1 MCFLMTHG
9 LLHLLG
15 YDHMNEDDEKEMLA
29 LQKDILNQLGIER
42 G

>member
-1 MCFLMTHG
+1 MTHG